1 MHYKLTLNKCSHQ
14 PYSNIFEWILFFCII
29 KIKVAFG
36 YDDDNEK
43 ADNQE
48 VLDENNSTLSNQTSD
63 KNNGDTDIERFYQKS
78 FFLQFIIQLLKLY

>member
-1 MHYKLTLNKCSHQ
+1 MSSEANRLRSSGLFKIIHQ
-14 PYSNIFEWILFFCII
+14 DYNLIFSIV

-78 FFLQFIIQLLKLY
+78 FILQFIIQLLKLY